1 MAYNKRKYNMGGS
14 SSKPKKRGNYDVN
27 TGIYGKPTPVRG
39 PIARKGMETKM
50 SPSDKMYESAL
61 TNMNTAMVVNNAMAE
76 ENARQN
82 AIEQQRF
89 QQQLMLME
97 ARNQMLMQQNQLLQ
111 TKIEKTDLINSA
123 RTIPSSNQKAMNTP
137 KRKGGSTKYRKG
149 GGKKKMIT
157 IGGVMKHG
165 GSCLPGGRYSKK
177 RR

>member
-1 MAYNKRKYNMGGS
+1 MAYKRKYNMGGS
-14 SSKPKKRGNYDVN
+14 NSKPRKRGDYDAN
-27 TGIYGKPTPVRG
+27 TGIYGKPSKPVSG
-39 PIARKGMETKM
+39 QMARMGMETKM

-76 ENARQN
+76 ENARRN
-82 AIEQQRF
+82 AMEQQRF

-137 KRKGGSTKYRKG
+137 KRKGGSTRYKNG
-149 GGKKKMIT
+149 GGKKRMIT
-157 IGGVMKHG
+157 IGGMMKHG